1 MKIYPCSLCRGFHWG
16 GMCERGIA
24 LPMAMIVMVLLT
36 TLMMSFMA
44 MSANERDIS
53 ENHKLSH
60 QAYYVAESGIE
71 GAKRLMASANLAALY
86 GAGCPGT
93 LWSGDLEY
101 GHVTVTVTNLDG
113 GCSVAAATGV
123 YVVTSRGTVEV
134 DRARAAVVA
143 QLMTPNPFAVGVIWG
158 RDSVTIS
165 GGAKITGPVSSNG
178 QVTVSGSTTQVT
190 GKVTSNDSLQFKQM
204 DCPASYTPVFSGSK
218 GVTYE
223 DGSTTKKT
231 KLAAGTLLVASG
243 ANLTLSPGT
252 YYFSDLVLA
261 GNGSLTTQGKVTII
275 VGDTLNTSGGYIV
288 NASNAA
294 ANLTIQECGAS
305 ASQWF
310 VTGGSSAEF
319 GIYAPT
325 HPVALSG
332 QASIRSGAI
341 VAASI
346 DDSGGVGIT
355 YDPAMAQTQW
365 GTAPFTL
372 VKGTFHN
379 VGG

>member
-1 MKIYPCSLCRGFHWG
+1 M
-16 GMCERGIA
+16 
-24 LPMAMIVMVLLT
+24 
-36 TLMMSFMA
+36 
-44 MSANERDIS
+44 
-53 ENHKLSH
+53 
-60 QAYYVAESGIE
+60 
-71 GAKRLMASANLAALY
+71 
-86 GAGCPGT
+86 
-93 LWSGDLEY
+93 
-101 GHVTVTVTNLDG
+101 
-113 GCSVAAATGV
+113 
-123 YVVTSRGTVEV
+123 
-134 DRARAAVVA
+134 DRARAAIVA

-275 VGDTLNTSGGYIV
+275 IGDTLNTSGGYIV
-288 NASNAA
+288 DDWSGIHPLAEGAGNLPPQTWGGPYWPGQDVVRGIALL
-294 ANLTIQECGAS
+294 ANG
-305 ASQWF
+305 
-310 VTGGSSAEF
+310 TGGYVVDDWGGIHSFAVNGGSLPSQATGGPYWPSQDAVRGIAPDRIVDNPRKVGFNAPIGDLLDTKDAATRAYLLDKSPIFEHLRRDRIEALIDKAHLPNSESKFLFYFLTTKLFLEEF
-319 GIYAPT
+319 SPQR
-325 HPVALSG
+325 AL
-332 QASIRSGAI
+332 A
-341 VAASI
+341 
-346 DDSGGVGIT
+346 
-355 YDPAMAQTQW
+355 
-365 GTAPFTL
+365 
-372 VKGTFHN
+372 
-379 VGG
+379 